1 MTAVEIE
8 EALKL
13 GIQAHKAGRLQEA
26 DQYYTRILRVFPK
39 HPDANHNMGVLAVG
53 IGQISRSL
61 EFFWRALESHKNVV
75 QFWVSLI
82 DAYIRLE
89 RYQDAVQTIEAAQKN
104 GVEENALSALLKRI
118 PEEYT
123 QVSER
128 PSLQEIQSLIT
139 LYNSGAYSEVLSQ
152 SSKLLNKYSNYFLI
166 HNIRGA
172 AYAAVGSYKE
182 AIQSYEIAVQLNP
195 KYADAYNN
203 MGIAQ
208 QKDDDFDN
216 AVLSYQKAIELK
228 PDFAEAYNN
237 LGALFNERE
246 NYAEAINILEQAVQL
261 ENTFSPLYTNLG
273 IANKNLGKLDEAI
286 SFYQKA
292 LELSP
297 ENQNVLYNL
306 GVAFY
311 ENGQLQKAMN
321 CYDNALKINP
331 LNIKILVA
339 ASKIFEAENKLLL
352 AKQNYEKIIAVDELN
367 FEVHLALSKMTNYY
381 PGHPHL
387 DHLERLIA
395 NSATEDHSLYFLELA
410 LAKAYCDTGDYR
422 RSYEFYSLANGRK
435 NSTVDFDS
443 GILRDISL
451 KLISAEAKISKIKPL
466 KIKKPCSPIP
476 IFILGMPRSGSTLV
490 EQIISSHYL
499 VASCGELNFGTSFGI
514 EIALGDVDINKLAIE
529 NFRSDYLRAINE
541 KSNQACFITDKM
553 PFNFRIIPLI
563 CKAFPEAKIIHTM
576 RDARAVT
583 WSIFKND
590 FRSAALN
597 FSYSLENIQKY
608 FIEYKNLMAKW
619 EINYKDRIYN
629 LNYET
634 LVNNQ
639 EVEIK
644 ALINWIGLDW
654 DAACLRAH
662 ENKNHVKTA
671 SNIQV
676 RKKIYKNSSRQWL
689 NYSQYLQGELDEI
702 SNL

>member
-331 LNIKILVA
+331 NSEQIKSEVLKILNIEALDKKIKSRTNLFQLHL
-339 ASKIFEAENKLLL
+339 KICDVMQPINSSMPDQSIVKVINSALKSIDESSVEFCTPKSQIFKRNTVNLNCKRHWDLFSE
-352 AKQNYEKIIAVDELN
+352 KQIL
-367 FEVHLALSKMTNYY
+367 
-381 PGHPHL
+381 
-387 DHLERLIA
+387 A
-395 NSATEDHSLYFLELA
+395 NSCFSCFKIQIDVETL
-410 LAKAYCDTGDYR
+410 
-422 RSYEFYSLANGRK
+422 
-435 NSTVDFDS
+435 FD
-443 GILRDISL
+443 
-451 KLISAEAKISKIKPL
+451 LIRLTAFFFESEACK
-466 KIKKPCSPIP
+466 
-476 IFILGMPRSGSTLV
+476 
-490 EQIISSHYL
+490 
-499 VASCGELNFGTSFGI
+499 
-514 EIALGDVDINKLAIE
+514 
-529 NFRSDYLRAINE
+529 
-541 KSNQACFITDKM
+541 
-553 PFNFRIIPLI
+553 PLI
-563 CKAFPEAKIIHTM
+563 CKTMIETRVYSNNAYKGLVYCDNLFQTQELVDYLRNALQTVCVKTFLVNSRRGCSEFTLQFPKFGNVANDENLWIPPSDWSALETSFDECHQTVHRIEEYATSCHFSLDDTFILQKWIDYAKGLNDPAALYFSDREIKFHTTY
-576 RDARAVT
+576 RDA
-583 WSIFKND
+583 
-590 FRSAALN
+590 
-597 FSYSLENIQKY
+597 
-608 FIEYKNLMAKW
+608 
-619 EINYKDRIYN
+619 
-629 LNYET
+629 
-634 LVNNQ
+634 VN
-639 EVEIK
+639 K
-644 ALINWIGLDW
+644 RLG
-654 DAACLRAH
+654 
-662 ENKNHVKTA
+662 
-671 SNIQV
+671 
-676 RKKIYKNSSRQWL
+676 
-689 NYSQYLQGELDEI
+689 
-702 SNL
+702 